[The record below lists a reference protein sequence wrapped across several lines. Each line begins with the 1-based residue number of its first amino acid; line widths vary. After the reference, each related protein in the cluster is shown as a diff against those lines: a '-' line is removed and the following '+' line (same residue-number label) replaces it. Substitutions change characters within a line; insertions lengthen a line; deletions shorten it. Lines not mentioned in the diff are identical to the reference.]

1 MDNVEQIIQKVERYN
16 GIFKETRNEL
26 ATKYNRNDSDARH
39 TIFNKFSWA
48 MTSTQLGLTFIM
60 YHLNDPLWWTQKVKV
75 TNPEEISTYVNV
87 FDLFLKTS
95 FFNIVFISIE
105 SSFRL
110 YVRAIDSNS
119 CSGGKGEFKNIYEYL
134 FRKLGLER
142 YIPLLDLLRNIRNS
156 LHNNGLFMPISGKNS
171 TIQYN
176 DKAYDFVVGE
186 SVKVSWEL
194 IFDLMPELKDLI
206 VNVIESKEISSI
218 NKISE
223 VT

>member
-1 MDNVEQIIQKVERYN
+1 MDNVEQIIQNVEKHNR
-16 GIFKETRNEL
+16 IFTETRKEL
-26 ATKYNRNDSDARH
+26 ASKYNRDDSDARH
-39 TIFNKFSWA
+39 TIFNKFLWA

-60 YHLNDPLWWTQKVKV
+60 HHLNDPSWWTQKVKV

-95 FFNIVFISIE
+95 FFNIIFISIE

-110 YVRAIDSNS
+110 YIRAIDSNS
-119 CSGGKGEFKNIYEYL
+119 CSGGKAEFKNIYEYL
-134 FRKLGLER
+134 LRKLELER

-176 DKAYDFVVGE
+176 DKVYNFVVGE
-186 SVKVSWEL
+186 PVKVSWEL
-194 IFDLMPELKDLI
+194 VFNLMPEIKEMI
-206 VNVIESKEISSI
+206 VNVVESEKISSI

-223 VT
+223 IT

>member
-1 MDNVEQIIQKVERYN
+1 MNDVEQIIQKIEKQNR
-16 GIFKETRNEL
+16 IFQEARNEL
-26 ATKYNRNDSDARH
+26 ALKHNRNDSDARH
-39 TIFNKFSWA
+39 TIFNKFLWA

-60 YHLNDPLWWTQKVKV
+60 HHLNDPLWWTQKVKV

-95 FFNIVFISIE
+95 FFNIIFIAIE

-110 YVRAIDSNS
+110 YVRAVDPNA
-119 CSGGKGEFKNIYEYL
+119 CSGGKTEFKNIYEYL
-134 FRKLGLER
+134 LRKIECER
-142 YIPLLDLLRNIRNS
+142 YIPLLDLLRNIRNT
-156 LHNNGLFMPISGKNS
+156 LHNNGLFMPVSGKNS

-176 DKAYDFVVGE
+176 DKTYDFVVGE
-186 SVKVSWEL
+186 SVTVNWEL
-194 IFDLMPELKDLI
+194 IFTLIPEIKDLI
-206 VNVIESKEISSI
+206 AYVVDSKEISSI